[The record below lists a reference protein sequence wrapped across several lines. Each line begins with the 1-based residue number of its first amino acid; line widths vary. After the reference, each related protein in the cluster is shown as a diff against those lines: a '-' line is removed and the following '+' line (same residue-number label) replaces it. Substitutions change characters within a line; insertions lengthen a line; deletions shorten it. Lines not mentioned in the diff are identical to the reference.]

1 MENQNN
7 VVLKLQVASPLWND
21 YLYNIVFIQ
30 LNRTL
35 QKPVEA
41 FLIST

>member
-21 YLYNIVFIQ
+21 LYHIVFIQ
-30 LNRTL
+30 LDWTL

>member
-1 MENQNN
+1 MENRNN

-21 YLYNIVFIQ
+21 YFYNTVFIQ
-30 LNRTL
+30 LDGTL